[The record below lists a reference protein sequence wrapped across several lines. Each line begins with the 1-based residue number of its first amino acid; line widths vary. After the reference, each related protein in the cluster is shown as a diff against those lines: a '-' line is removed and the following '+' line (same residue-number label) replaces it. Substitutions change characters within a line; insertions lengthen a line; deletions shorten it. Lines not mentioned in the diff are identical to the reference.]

1 MKANGHLLTKLAM
14 GAEER
19 LGLSP
24 ASVCQGKGELQ
35 NPVKL
40 GGDGHA
46 RVGVVRGF
54 SVSC

>member
-1 MKANGHLLTKLAM
+1 M